1 MVNVHVVDNIFVDSD
16 MGIHLVGAAT
26 NPSINFTITD
36 NTITGPGPTTGV
48 LTPYGILI
56 QAGTFG
62 EVKRNSISNMSYVG
76 TTAEFPFGIGLLAL
90 K

>member
-1 MVNVHVVDNIFVDSD
+1 
-16 MGIHLVGAAT
+16 MGNRTWSAVSAIEAT

-36 NTITGPGPTTGV
+36 NTIIGPGPATGV

-56 QAGTFG
+56 QEGTFG

-76 TTAEFPFGIGLLAL
+76 TTAYPKWVECVPKACR
-90 K
+90 